1 VEPEPFE
8 LGEHLVDAS
17 GKLILTRILTAQ
29 VTYIIYYFGVSSLAI
44 LLLLC
49 ISYLYR
55 QIKILFSGK
64 LQVIDEFVV
73 FLKARSVKK
82 KKKKNSY
89 KFKFTRHVMHRA
101 HAKSNKMNNDRAD
114 GHCYSFA

>member
-64 LQVIDEFVV
+64 LQVIDQLLV
-73 FLKARSVKK
+73 FLKARSVEKK
-82 KKKKNSY
+82 KKKAATSLNS
-89 KFKFTRHVMHRA
+89 
-101 HAKSNKMNNDRAD
+101 HATSCIERMLKVIK
-114 GHCYSFA
+114 